1 MFRLTCPTLTVT
13 SLMRGHAAG
22 MVRAGFGTVDVPNLF
37 QIMTNKRVYI
47 EAIFEGVYRSL

>member
-13 SLMRGHAAG
+13 SLTRGHAAG

-47 EAIFEGVYRSL
+47 EAIFGGVYRSL